1 MTNDQ
6 IKGVLMAGIVSISR
20 KDLAQRRKKLRRQRQ
35 MKIIQTIWR
44 TFAVSGLAGGLLWL
58 IIQPMWVLKAPT
70 QIVMTSGNQLL
81 SEQTIQSLL
90 VLSYPQSL
98 WRIEPSAIAE
108 TLEQQPAIAKATVS
122 RRLFPPGLVIE
133 IQERFPVAI
142 THTLPLSKTSTCN
155 TQPQSSDKSAAKPTL
170 SCLQNS
176 SSQRKQTDV
185 ALLDASGALIPLEK
199 YTSLNPTGKLPS
211 LKVVGSPEQYRPYW
225 TQIYQAVSQSSV
237 KIMEIDCQDPTNLI
251 LKTELGNVHL
261 GVPNA
266 QLPQKIKVLVQM
278 RHLPAKFN
286 PGQIAYIDLKNPDS
300 PLVQVNQIKRINSP
314 DP

>member
-1 MTNDQ
+1 
-6 IKGVLMAGIVSISR
+6 MAGIVSISR

-44 TFAVSGLAGGLLWL
+44 TLAVSGLAGGLLWL

-70 QIVMTSGNQLL
+70 QIVMTSGHQLL

-142 THTLPLSKTSTCN
+142 THTLPLSETTTCN
-155 TQPQSSDKSAAKPTL
+155 TQPQSSDKSAAKPTPP
-170 SCLQNS
+170 CLQNS

-225 TQIYQAVSQSSV
+225 TQIYQAISQSSV
-237 KIMEIDCQDPTNLI
+237 KVIEIDCQDPTNLI